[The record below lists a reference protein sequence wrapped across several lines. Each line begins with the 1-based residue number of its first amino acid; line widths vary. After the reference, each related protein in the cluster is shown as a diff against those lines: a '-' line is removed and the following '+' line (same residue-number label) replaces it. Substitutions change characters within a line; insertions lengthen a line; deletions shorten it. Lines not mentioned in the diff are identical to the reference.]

1 MSAITASKADKREA
15 IIEQAL
21 QEAKAITSLDVK
33 SDALL
38 ELLSGALT
46 HVLPSKEMYPALNS
60 VAIESIDGNLVARA
74 TDRYRLIVGTVIRAQ
89 GELAPSLVG
98 ESDVKKILS
107 LLKEY
112 KIPVNVTLSRAGDLL
127 SVSVLGNSIT
137 IRVIEASFPTA
148 DATDKL
154 LDYESNRELIG
165 EVKFNPKFFSDYA
178 KIVGKS
184 QSVGIE
190 FRADNKPMDIH
201 LQGNGVLWK
210 ALLMPMRG

>member
-1 MSAITASKADKREA
+1 MTTME
-15 IIEQAL
+15 ET
-21 QEAKAITSLDVK
+21 KAITSLDVK
-33 SDALL
+33 SCDLL
-38 ELLSGALT
+38 ELLTGALT
-46 HVLPSKEMYPALNS
+46 HVLPEKDMYPALNS

-74 TDRYRLIVGTVIRAQ
+74 TDRYRLIVGTIIRAR

-112 KIPVNVTLSRAGDLL
+112 KIPVNVTLSRDGDLL
-127 SVSVLGNSIT
+127 NVSVLGNSIT
-137 IRVIEASFPTA
+137 IRVIESNFPTA

-184 QSVGIE
+184 KSVGIE

-201 LQGNGVLWK
+201 LQGNGVIWK